1 MISCASGDMTEEEIE
16 ELKRK
21 HRNDEERQITRAD
34 LKYLKALFDRLE
46 QEKKQVSSGNIGQ
59 TSGSSESFSCV
70 VDCIPDVEAV
80 DVDVGSF
87 VDACV

>member
-1 MISCASGDMTEEEIE
+1 

-46 QEKKQVSSGNIGQ
+46 REKEQVSSGNIGYS
-59 TSGSSESFSCV
+59 SGISESFYVGPSPGTSESFSCI

-80 DVDVGSF
+80 NVEVGSF
-87 VDACV
+87 VDASV